1 MTTIHQLTIT
11 ELSPENLAE
20 EQKADPQLAEIYIYL
35 QGGNVPTKKL
45 PLPLADFELKEGVL
59 YRLKHLPDRVT
70 YQLVV
75 PVTLRNSALKAS
87 HLPPLAS
94 HPGIHRT
101 FQNARSMFYWPNMLK
116 DVRHYV
122 ECCEICQQSRGDR
135 QKVPMADTPLARF
148 PLERVSMD
156 IMDFGPS
163 IPVRWAL
170 SIIDQHSRY
179 LQIIPLRKIT
189 AATVHRAFL
198 DHWITLFGPPRV
210 IQTDN
215 GVQFVSNMF
224 QELTKLIH
232 ATNHYTIRYHPQA
245 NGMIERTNR
254 VVKSALTTLV
264 NDRPR
269 TWHQFVPEL
278 RLQINSAIHRTTGEQ
293 PLYMLTGRHAN
304 FQIGLTNEAVF
315 DENINLQARLQ
326 DARQAAVKAS
336 KEARQVYG
344 KQYDKGKKVEFQ
356 PTEGALVWYF
366 EHRHKMGGLPPLT
379 RKWRG
384 PARITR
390 RLGPVAFEIE
400 DLETEVQLKAHLNH
414 LKAYHP
420 PAELSYGTSDSDGEE
435 DDDRD
440 DPNPPNPDAND
451 PWVAVLT
458 SLVMEPGFDADRRDC
473 RDTRPSRNPYP
484 DEQMMQH

>member
-1 MTTIHQLTIT
+1 
-11 ELSPENLAE
+11 
-20 EQKADPQLAEIYIYL
+20 
-35 QGGNVPTKKL
+35 
-45 PLPLADFELKEGVL
+45 
-59 YRLKHLPDRVT
+59 
-70 YQLVV
+70 
-75 PVTLRNSALKAS
+75 
-87 HLPPLAS
+87 
-94 HPGIHRT
+94 
-101 FQNARSMFYWPNMLK
+101 MFYWPNMLK
-116 DVRHYV
+116 DVRQYV

-135 QKVPMADTPLARF
+135 QKVPMAETPLSNF

-163 IPVRWAL
+163 IPIRWAL

-179 LQIIPLRKIT
+179 LQIIPLRKVT
-189 AATVHRAFL
+189 AVAVHRAFL
-198 DHWITLFGPPRV
+198 DHWVTLFGPPRV

-215 GVQFVSNMF
+215 GVQFTSNLF
-224 QELTKLIH
+224 KELAKLMH

-245 NGMIERTNR
+245 NGLIERTNR
-254 VVKSALTTLV
+254 VVKSALTSLV

-315 DENINLQARLQ
+315 DENVNLQARLRE
-326 DARQAAVKAS
+326 ARQAAVKAS
-336 KEARQVYG
+336 KEARQIYG
-344 KQYDKGKKVEFQ
+344 KQYNKGKKVEFQ

-384 PARITR
+384 PARIIR

-400 DLETEVQLKAHLNH
+400 DLETEVQFRAHLNH

-420 PAELSYGTSDSDGEE
+420 PAELSYGTSD
-435 DDDRD
+435 DDDDDGDNDDDGTD
-440 DPNPPNPDAND
+440 DPNPPNPDD
-451 PWVAVLT
+451 PWIAVLT
-458 SLVMEPGFDADRRDC
+458 SLVMEPEFDDSGCGSLRAAE
-473 RDTRPSRNPYP
+473 THASRENLHP
-484 DEQMMQH
+484 DEQMEH

>member
-1 MTTIHQLTIT
+1 
-11 ELSPENLAE
+11 
-20 EQKADPQLAEIYIYL
+20 
-35 QGGNVPTKKL
+35 
-45 PLPLADFELKEGVL
+45 
-59 YRLKHLPDRVT
+59 
-70 YQLVV
+70 
-75 PVTLRNSALKAS
+75 
-87 HLPPLAS
+87 
-94 HPGIHRT
+94 
-101 FQNARSMFYWPNMLK
+101 
-116 DVRHYV
+116 
-122 ECCEICQQSRGDR
+122 
-135 QKVPMADTPLARF
+135 
-148 PLERVSMD
+148 
-156 IMDFGPS
+156 
-163 IPVRWAL
+163 
-170 SIIDQHSRY
+170 
-179 LQIIPLRKIT
+179 
-189 AATVHRAFL
+189 
-198 DHWITLFGPPRV
+198 
-210 IQTDN
+210 
-215 GVQFVSNMF
+215 
-224 QELTKLIH
+224 
-232 ATNHYTIRYHPQA
+232 
-245 NGMIERTNR
+245 
-254 VVKSALTTLV
+254 
-264 NDRPR
+264 
-269 TWHQFVPEL
+269 
-278 RLQINSAIHRTTGEQ
+278 
-293 PLYMLTGRHAN
+293 MLTGRHAN

-326 DARQAAVKAS
+326 EARQAAVKAS

-366 EHRHKMGGLPPLT
+366 EHRHKMGSLPPLT

-473 RDTRPSRNPYP
+473 RDTRPSRNLHP